1 MVAAMS
7 EQLGFK
13 IGVYQN
19 RYLPEGNRVMDA
31 VISVSTTGGAHL
43 GPAPTAAQVIMID
56 CSSSMG
62 GEKIAEAKRAT
73 TAAVDLL
80 RDVVGFAVVAGTTSA
95 QMVYPVQHRMA
106 LASPATK
113 DEARAAIRQLLANGG
128 TAIGAWLDL
137 ANTLLAGQT
146 AQVKHAILLT
156 DGHNVHQQPHE
167 LDATLER
174 CRDRFVCDS
183 RGVGKD
189 WSAKTLRAIADALHG
204 SAEGLPDA
212 RALAAEFRTMTEAF
226 MNTSVA
232 KVALRVWHPRNA
244 RIRFLREVYPH
255 AVDMT
260 DRRVTVTEK
269 VGDYPLGS
277 WGAETKDYHLS
288 VELPPGN
295 KLFEEVLCAHVSI
308 VTGEQQHAE
317 GLVRAIWTDDVAL
330 STKVNEGVEHY
341 TGQIELDHAIQQGLD
356 ARQAGRV
363 EEATARLGRA
373 VQLAAESARH
383 DTLKLL
389 NKVVDVVDA
398 STAKIR
404 LRADIEQV
412 DAEMAALSSRK
423 TLPWRKDQK

>member
-1 MVAAMS
+1 MS
-7 EQLGFK
+7 EQPGFK
-13 IGVYQN
+13 ISVYQN
-19 RYLPEGNRVMDA
+19 RYLPEGHRVMDA
-31 VISVSTTGGAHL
+31 VISVSAAGMLHE
-43 GPAPTAAQVIMID
+43 PPTAAQVIMID

-80 RDVVGFAVVAGTTSA
+80 RDGVAFAVVAGTTHA
-95 QMVYPVQHRMA
+95 RMVYPVHHRMA
-106 LASPATK
+106 LASPETK
-113 DEARAAIRQLLANGG
+113 DEARTAIRQLLANGG
-128 TAIGAWLDL
+128 TAIGTWLEL

-167 LDATLER
+167 LDATLEY
-174 CRDRFVCDS
+174 CRGRFVCDS

-212 RALAAEFRTMTEAF
+212 RALSAEFRAMTEAF
-226 MNTSVA
+226 MKTSIA
-232 KVALRVWHPRNA
+232 NVALRVWHPRGT
-244 RIRFLREVYPH
+244 RIRFLGEAYPH
-255 AVDMT
+255 VVDMT
-260 DRRVTVTEK
+260 DRRVEITEK
-269 VGDYPLGS
+269 IGDYPIGS

-308 VTGEQQHAE
+308 VAGEQPLAE
-317 GLVRAIWTDDVAL
+317 GLILAIWTDDVAL
-330 STKVNEGVEHY
+330 STKANEGVAHY

-373 VQLAAESARH
+373 AQLAAESQRH

-389 NKVVDVVDA
+389 DKVVDVVDP
-398 STAKIR
+398 STAKVK
-404 LRADIEQV
+404 LRPSIEQV

-423 TLPWRKDQK
+423 TLPWRKDRT